1 MRKDNKGFS
10 MVELVIVIALIA
22 VLGSVLVYS
31 FSLVTGQEAR
41 QCANNI
47 STVLDKAK
55 NYSLTKSAS
64 SDAYVEISKEAS
76 GEYVATYYAPDS
88 PINDSAV
95 PGSADYVQLENEN
108 IGKRTVRVTVS
119 LEGGASSE
127 INETTSLRIYY
138 DRVSGAFKEAVIV
151 SGTSET
157 KAYCSQI
164 EIVRGRTYRI
174 SFFNPTGKHTLERI
188 S

>member
-10 MVELVIVIALIA
+10 MVELVVVIALMA

-31 FSLVTGQEAR
+31 FSMVTGQEAR

-55 NYSLTKSAS
+55 NYAMTKSGS
-64 SDAYVEISKEAS
+64 SDAYVEITKGSD
-76 GEYVATYYAPDS
+76 GFIATFYKPVS

-95 PGSADYVQLENEN
+95 PGSADYAQLETES
-108 IGKRTVRVTVS
+108 IGKKAVGVTVT
-119 LEGGASSE
+119 LEGGSSFE
-127 INETTSLRIYY
+127 INETTRLRIYF
-138 DRVSGAFKEAVIV
+138 DRVSGAFKEAVVI
-151 SGTSET
+151 SGSSET
-157 KAYCSQI
+157 KAYCTGI
-164 EIVRGRTYRI
+164 TIVRGRTYQI
-174 SFFNPTGKHTLERI
+174 SFFNPTGKHTLDRI